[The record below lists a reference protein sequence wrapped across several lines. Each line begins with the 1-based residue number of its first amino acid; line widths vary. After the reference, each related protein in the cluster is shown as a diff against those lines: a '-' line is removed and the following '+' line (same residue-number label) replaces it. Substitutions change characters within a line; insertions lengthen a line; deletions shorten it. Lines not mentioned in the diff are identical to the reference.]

1 MTTIWFTIMLVS
13 VTVLVTFAV
22 IGANQHFEQ
31 AGAAVIVLAA
41 LPLLRPLVVAAR
53 NINKPDDATAL
64 WAAPSDEDEDD
75 A

>member
-1 MTTIWFTIMLVS
+1 MTTIWFTSLLVS

-22 IGANQHFEQ
+22 IGANQHFEE

-53 NINKPDDATAL
+53 NINKPDDPAAWL
-64 WAAPSDEDEDD
+64 GAPSDEDD

>member
-1 MTTIWFTIMLVS
+1 MTTIWFTILLAS
-13 VTVLVTFAV
+13 VTVLVIFAV

-31 AGAAVIVLAA
+31 AGGAVIVLAA

-64 WAAPSDEDEDD
+64 WEAPSDEDD